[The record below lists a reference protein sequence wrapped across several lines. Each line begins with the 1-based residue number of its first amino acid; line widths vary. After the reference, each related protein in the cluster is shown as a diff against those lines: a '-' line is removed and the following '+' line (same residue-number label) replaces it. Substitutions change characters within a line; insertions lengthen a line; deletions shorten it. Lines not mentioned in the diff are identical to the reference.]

1 MKVSLFK
8 NLGDSNINGVATVDD
23 VLQMI
28 KNGHTKQLVELA
40 RSYGRGTPSYQLVK
54 SKIET
59 FTPHGEFFH
68 RRATR
73 NLQQFS
79 GFIYL
84 DVDGLTNK
92 TIFTETN
99 FIYACWDSLS
109 KEGIGALARVDGL
122 DYINFKT
129 VWLYLADYFK
139 QKGITIDPQTK
150 DIARQNIIS
159 YDPNIY
165 INKGCVVLDAN
176 QIYESY
182 SAKTISNQTVSYT
195 SSTTNPPTTNYCSSY
210 STINTDLFNDN
221 DVVELF
227 RKIKYNT
234 TLDSY
239 ENKDYVVIETGK
251 NCRNAFIPKVIKD
264 GERHLWL
271 SSFTITLLFNNPS
284 ISFQQLS
291 NLVLNVNRNNCNP
304 SLDTKEVINLTKWY
318 YDKFVNNSLT
328 IRTKLKKIW
337 INPEAELTLK
347 QKRTI
352 ISKET
357 GNLRRKK
364 TLLAIQ
370 CAYDALKKE
379 NKDVTQKMVYNSLK
393 KSLRTIKYYWSDIKK

>member
-1 MKVSLFK
+1 MKVSLFE
-8 NLGDSNINGVATVDD
+8 NLGNSEIFGVETVDGI
-23 VLQMI
+23 LQKI
-28 KNGHTKQLVELA
+28 QNGYTKQQVELA
-40 RSYGRGTPSYQLVK
+40 RSYGKGTLSYQLVK
-54 SKIET
+54 GKIET
-59 FTPHGEFFH
+59 FTPNGEFFY

-73 NLQQFS
+73 NLQHFS

-84 DVDGLTNK
+84 DTDGFTNK
-92 TIFTETN
+92 TLFKQSD
-99 FIYACWDSLS
+99 FIYACWESLS
-109 KEGIGALARVDGL
+109 GEGLGALARVDNL

-129 VWLYLADYFK
+129 VWQYLANYF
-139 QKGITIDPQTK
+139 QNKGITIDPQTK

-182 SAKTISNQTVSYT
+182 SATTISNQTVSYT

-284 ISFQQLS
+284 ISYQQLS

-370 CAYDALKKE
+370 CAYDALKKD
-379 NKDVTQKMVYNSLK
+379 NKDVTQKMVYNALK